1 MSEKSLRIENLHV
14 AIQTKD
20 ALLSPVEDVSFEI
33 PGGSIVGVVGESGCG
48 KSMTARA
55 IMGLLPAGGRIAGG
69 RVLLDGE
76 EISSYT
82 SRQMRSINGNRI
94 SMIFQEP
101 MSSLNPVVKV
111 GKQIEETLILHT
123 CLSRAERR
131 QKVIEMMRQVGVPE
145 PERRFDA
152 YPFELSGGLRQRVMI
167 AMAMILTP
175 ELLIADEP
183 TTALDVTIEAQIMRL
198 MKQLRDTFGTSILMI
213 THNLGVVAKVCD
225 TVNVMYMGQIVESCD
240 VVSLFEQPL
249 HPYTL
254 GLLGSVPRVET
265 GRERLKNIPGTV
277 PTLYDVPKGCRFAAR
292 CSRACAQCTQAMP
305 PLRDAGNGHLVRCF
319 LTGKEA
325 ACNE

>member
-1 MSEKSLRIENLHV
+1 
-14 AIQTKD
+14 
-20 ALLSPVEDVSFEI
+20 
-33 PGGSIVGVVGESGCG
+33 
-48 KSMTARA
+48 
-55 IMGLLPAGGRIAGG
+55 
-69 RVLLDGE
+69 
-76 EISSYT
+76 
-82 SRQMRSINGNRI
+82 MRSINGNRI

-123 CLSRAERR
+123 KLSRAERR
-131 QKVIEMMRQVGVPE
+131 AKVIDIMRQVGVPE

-240 VVSLFEQPL
+240 VFSLFERPL

-254 GLLGSVPRVET
+254 GLLGSVPRV
-265 GRERLKNIPGTV
+265 
-277 PTLYDVPKGCRFAAR
+277 
-292 CSRACAQCTQAMP
+292 
-305 PLRDAGNGHLVRCF
+305 
-319 LTGKEA
+319 
-325 ACNE
+325 

>member
-1 MSEKSLRIENLHV
+1 
-14 AIQTKD
+14 
-20 ALLSPVEDVSFEI
+20 
-33 PGGSIVGVVGESGCG
+33 
-48 KSMTARA
+48 
-55 IMGLLPAGGRIAGG
+55 
-69 RVLLDGE
+69 
-76 EISSYT
+76 
-82 SRQMRSINGNRI
+82 
-94 SMIFQEP
+94 

-123 CLSRAERR
+123 KLSRAERR
-131 QKVIEMMRQVGVPE
+131 AKVIDMMRQVGVPE

-240 VVSLFEQPL
+240 VFSLFERPL

-277 PTLYDVPKGCRFAAR
+277 PTLYDVPKGCRFAER
-292 CSRACAQCTQAMP
+292 CSRATARCKASMP
-305 PLRDAGNGHLVRCF
+305 PLVDAGEGHLVRCF

-325 ACNE
+325 AGHE

>member
-1 MSEKSLRIENLHV
+1 MNEKSLRVENLHV
-14 AIQTKD
+14 SIKTRD

-55 IMGLLPAGGRIAGG
+55 IMGLLPAGGSITGG
-69 RVLLDGE
+69 RVLLGDE
-76 EISSYT
+76 EISAYT
-82 SRQMRSINGNRI
+82 PRQMRSINGNRI

-123 CLSRAERR
+123 KLSRAERR
-131 QKVIEMMRQVGVPE
+131 AKVIDMMRQVGVPE

-240 VVSLFEQPL
+240 VFSLFEHPL

-277 PTLYDVPKGCRFAAR
+277 PTLYDVPKGCRFAER
-292 CSRACAQCTQAMP
+292 CSRATARCKASMP
-305 PLRDAGNGHLVRCF
+305 PLAEAGEGHLVRCF

-325 ACNE
+325 AGHE

>member
-1 MSEKSLRIENLHV
+1 MNEKSLRVENLHV
-14 AIQTKD
+14 AIRTKD

-76 EISSYT
+76 EISAYT
-82 SRQMRSINGNRI
+82 PRQMRSINGNRI

-123 CLSRAERR
+123 RLSRAERR

-292 CSRACAQCTQAMP
+292 CSRACAQCTQVMP
-305 PLRDAGNGHLVRCF
+305 PLHDAGNGHLVRCF

-325 ACNE
+325 AGNE

>member
-1 MSEKSLRIENLHV
+1 MSEKSLRVENLHV
-14 AIQTKD
+14 SIKTRD

-55 IMGLLPAGGRIAGG
+55 IMGLLPAGGSITGG
-69 RVLLDGE
+69 RVLLGEE
-76 EISSYT
+76 EISAYT
-82 SRQMRSINGNRI
+82 PRQMRSINGNRI

-123 CLSRAERR
+123 KLSRAERR
-131 QKVIEMMRQVGVPE
+131 AKVIDIMRQVGVPE

-240 VVSLFEQPL
+240 VLSLFERPL

-277 PTLYDVPKGCRFAAR
+277 PTLYDVPKGCRFAER
-292 CSRACAQCTQAMP
+292 CSRATARCKASMP
-305 PLRDAGNGHLVRCF
+305 PLVDAGEGNLVRCF

-325 ACNE
+325 ADHE